1 MRLIP
6 SASAIP
12 AMHAYFL
19 DRESVPDV
27 ARRRLRERRQR
38 VLVGDA
44 ELAHAR
50 GGLLLSDGGERTH
63 HIGRRHRVE
72 GDVADA

>member
-50 GGLLLSDGGERTH
+50 GGLLLSDGGKRAYH
-63 HIGRRHRVE
+63 VGRRNRIE
-72 GDVADA
+72 GDVANA